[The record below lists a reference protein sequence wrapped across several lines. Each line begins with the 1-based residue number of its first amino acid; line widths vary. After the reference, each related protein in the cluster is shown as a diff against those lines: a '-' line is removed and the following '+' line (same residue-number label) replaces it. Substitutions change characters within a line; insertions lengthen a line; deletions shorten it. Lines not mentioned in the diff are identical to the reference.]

1 MKPLLSLSVILFCA
15 PIARAQA
22 ATAPA
27 SSSQF
32 ARIDPVAL
40 NTLARMSWKYQHL
53 LGYET
58 YIDVKRSDEP
68 QAISVVRR
76 LRVDRGAFVWSELT
90 PDKHWRKWIYGV
102 PYTSIAYD
110 SRFPKRYVRRELTY
124 SGPGDMERVR
134 SVLNGWNINGYL
146 LLPVLSG
153 EWPAQLLVHP
163 ALRALSLS
171 RENGLD
177 VVTLSFDAIFPYPD
191 SVAYSWQGN
200 TTLRF
205 AIEPETLLLARIERS
220 EMAKSQTVTT
230 TESYPKARFDPE
242 FDHSIF
248 NSAAPLSYK
257 LMREFPTY
265 RR

>member
-1 MKPLLSLSVILFCA
+1 MKFPLLFIALVLCA
-15 PIARAQA
+15 PIARAQV
-22 ATAPA
+22 ATSPA
-27 SSSQF
+27 SS

-68 QAISVVRR
+68 QTVSVVRR
-76 LRVDRGAFVWSELT
+76 FRVDRGAFVWSELT
-90 PDKHWRKWIYGV
+90 PDKQWRKWIYGF
-102 PYTSIAYD
+102 PELSIAYD
-110 SRFPKRYVRRELTY
+110 SRFPKRYVRRELLY

-134 SVLNGWNINGYL
+134 SVLKGWNIRGYL

-163 ALRALSLS
+163 ALQSLALTKKD
-171 RENGLD
+171 GLD
-177 VVTLSFDAIFPYPD
+177 VVTLDFNAQFLYADSDAYIT
-191 SVAYSWQGN
+191 GGH
-200 TTLRF
+200 TTLSF

-220 EMAKSQTVTT
+220 DGEMPHTVTT
-230 TESYPKARFDPE
+230 TETYANASFDPN
-242 FDHSIF
+242 FDREIF

-257 LMREFPTY
+257 LISNFGGPTS
-265 RR
+265 R